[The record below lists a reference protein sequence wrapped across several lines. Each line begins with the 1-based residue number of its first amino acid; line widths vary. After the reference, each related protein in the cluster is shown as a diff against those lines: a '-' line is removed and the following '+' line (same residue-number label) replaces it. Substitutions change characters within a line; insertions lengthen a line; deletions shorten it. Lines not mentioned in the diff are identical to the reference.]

1 MTRLHAV
8 LYKTEIVLDLSYF
21 ACIIIAANPE
31 ENEMVNLLL
40 ALIYISF
47 ISLGLPDSVLG
58 AAWPTIYPEFGV
70 PFSYAGLISAIISV
84 GTITSSLFS
93 DKLTRRLGTGKLTA
107 FSVASTALALF
118 GFSLS
123 HSFIALCILAIP
135 YGLGAGSVDAALN
148 NYVAVHYKSRHMSW
162 LHCFWGVGASLGPY
176 IMGYTLSGGQTW
188 NIGYR
193 YIAIIQIVL
202 SFVLLI
208 SIPLWKHR
216 IVVPAVDGSLDD
228 RELSLREILSIKGA
242 KEVMLFF
249 FSYCAVEQVMIVWS
263 GTYLNL
269 HKGYSAE
276 AVASLAGM
284 YCLGL
289 TIGRGISGFVTM
301 KLDDTS
307 MIRLGI
313 GIITVGVFILML
325 PGSPEMALAGLALV
339 GLGSAPVYPCVIHS
353 TPGHFGAD
361 KSQAIVGVQ
370 MASAYTGTCIMPPV
384 FGVVADNLGVH
395 LLPYFSLG
403 IIAVMVFM
411 HERLVKKTVSV

>member
-1 MTRLHAV
+1 
-8 LYKTEIVLDLSYF
+8 
-21 ACIIIAANPE
+21 
-31 ENEMVNLLL
+31 MVNLLL

-58 AAWPTIYPEFGV
+58 AAWPTIYPEFEV
-70 PFSYAGLISAIISV
+70 PFSYAGLISTIISV

-93 DKLTRRLGTGKLTA
+93 DKLTRRFGTGKLTA

-249 FSYCAVEQVMIVWS
+249 FSYCAVELVMIVWS

-313 GIITVGVFILML
+313 GIMTVGVFILML

-370 MASAYTGTCIMPPV
+370 MASAYTGTCIMPPI

-395 LLPYFSLG
+395 FLPYFSLG

>member
-1 MTRLHAV
+1 
-8 LYKTEIVLDLSYF
+8 
-21 ACIIIAANPE
+21 
-31 ENEMVNLLL
+31 MVNLLL

-58 AAWPTIYPEFGV
+58 AAWPTIYPEFEV

-84 GTITSSLFS
+84 GTIISSLFS

-123 HSFIALCILAIP
+123 HSFLALCILAIP

-313 GIITVGVFILML
+313 GIMTVGVLILML

-370 MASAYTGTCIMPPV
+370 MASAYTGTCIMPPI

>member
-1 MTRLHAV
+1 
-8 LYKTEIVLDLSYF
+8 
-21 ACIIIAANPE
+21 
-31 ENEMVNLLL
+31 MVNLLL

-93 DKLTRRLGTGKLTA
+93 DKLTRRFGTGKLTA

-118 GFSLS
+118 GFSIS

-216 IVVPAVDGSLDD
+216 IVVPAVDGSIDD

-313 GIITVGVFILML
+313 GIMTVGVFILML

>member
-1 MTRLHAV
+1 
-8 LYKTEIVLDLSYF
+8 
-21 ACIIIAANPE
+21 
-31 ENEMVNLLL
+31 MVNLLL

-93 DKLTRRLGTGKLTA
+93 DKLTRRFGTGKLTA

-118 GFSLS
+118 GFSIS

-216 IVVPAVDGSLDD
+216 IVVAAVDGSVDD

-313 GIITVGVFILML
+313 GIMTVGVFILML

-395 LLPYFSLG
+395 LLPYFSLV

>member
-1 MTRLHAV
+1 
-8 LYKTEIVLDLSYF
+8 
-21 ACIIIAANPE
+21 
-31 ENEMVNLLL
+31 MVNLLL

-123 HSFIALCILAIP
+123 HSFLALCILAIP

-313 GIITVGVFILML
+313 GIMTVGVFILML

-370 MASAYTGTCIMPPV
+370 MASAYTGTCIMPPI